1 MTTHSLITKHPEWTQ
16 LPLTITVIGGP
27 DRMTRGFAELAAV
40 HGHRVEHH
48 DGSLAGR
55 GRRALRDTIARAHLV
70 VIVTGVNS
78 HAAVLVARE
87 EVRRQGVPTLICR
100 RFGLANLSRL
110 LEAVARH
117 RALGS
122 NSVLGQD
129 AADHVAD
136 ATAGVF
142 SFNGVQTDA

>member
-1 MTTHSLITKHPEWTQ
+1 M
-16 LPLTITVIGGP
+16 
-27 DRMTRGFAELAAV
+27 
-40 HGHRVEHH
+40 
-48 DGSLAGR
+48 
-55 GRRALRDTIARAHLV
+55 

-122 NSVLGQD
+122 TSVLGQD